1 MFTRSFPRV
10 KRLGL
15 SVDHPPSSS
24 AEVKERVELYLYSSS
39 WTSWSVLRWPSLFR
53 IVFLALIWTRNFY
66 ILGTEIWHFNLFDKR
81 MYSWNTEVRLQV
93 VKDEERWEAYYQQGQ
108 RLICC
113 PNWTHP
119 PPPSTTFYPV
129 VTGSCFLVGKES
141 GALTVYLFP
150 LFPRLRL
157 WGAAL
162 QYPPCAFFSY

>member
-119 PPPSTTFYPV
+119 PPQQHSIQLLPEVAFSLAKSP
-129 VTGSCFLVGKES
+129 GRW
-141 GALTVYLFP
+141 LFICI
-150 LFPRLRL
+150 RCSR
-157 WGAAL
+157 G
-162 QYPPCAFFSY
+162 